1 MLLALCDSLSLSLS
15 LGPLFVRGGV
25 LPPAVISYLIRTLIS
40 FVYVFTIVQAYLWG
54 SSTLLSQIILHVCD
68 QGLGAVEAARWQP
81 AH

>member
-1 MLLALCDSLSLSLS
+1 MLLALCDSLSLPLS
-15 LGPLFVRGGV
+15 WPFVCEGGV
-25 LPPAVISYLIRTLIS
+25 PPAVISYLIRTLIS